1 MVSPSPLL
9 STLSVLASAAWA
21 ETKAEPLFEVV
32 DIMVV
37 LMFFAFVVEEVEYCS
52 VTCMSEKFAFV
63 VVEVEYCS
71 VMGEK

>member
-1 MVSPSPLL
+1 
-9 STLSVLASAAWA
+9 
-21 ETKAEPLFEVV
+21 LFEVV